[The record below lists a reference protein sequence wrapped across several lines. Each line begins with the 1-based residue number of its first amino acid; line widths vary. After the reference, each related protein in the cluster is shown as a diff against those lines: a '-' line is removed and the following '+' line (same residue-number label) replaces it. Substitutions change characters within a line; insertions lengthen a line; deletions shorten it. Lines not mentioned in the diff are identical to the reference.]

1 MKRTLILI
9 LVITIFSCKN
19 EKNQETETHIFESDN
34 AELISIYISD
44 QTDRNSHDINWDEVS
59 KRDSLRR
66 IRVNEILESNGI
78 ITARDFK
85 NAAMV
90 FLHGNDSSDYGKAVR
105 FMKKAIE
112 LDSTINKWL
121 FAAASDRYLLSI
133 GEPQIYGTQYIKM
146 GDEPWKI
153 ALIDTSKITDAE
165 RIEYGVETLNQQIQK
180 VILMNSENH
189 NYDDG
194 HGH

>member
-1 MKRTLILI
+1 MKRTFILI

-19 EKNQETETHIFESDN
+19 EKKQETETQIFELDN

-44 QTDRNSHDINWDEVS
+44 QTDRNSHDLNWHEVS

-66 IRVNEILESNGI
+66 IRVNEILESNNI
-78 ITARDFK
+78 VTARDNK

-90 FLHGNDSSDYGKAVR
+90 FLHGKDSTDYGKAVR

-121 FAAASDRYLLSI
+121 FAAATDSYLLSK

-180 VILMNSENH
+180 VIIMNSENH
-189 NYDDG
+189 DHDDG